1 MIYEILGTEQFWVL
15 VAFIV
20 FVGLVFN
27 PIKKILQKSLD
38 SKIQDIKNSIND
50 AEKLKNDAQ
59 KTLSEI
65 KKRQNE
71 VTKEIELIK
80 EEVEEKIKLNEED
93 ANSKLKEQIAKHNNL
108 NSMKIEQLTREANN
122 EIQKYLLELSLA
134 TVEDILIKK
143 LQNKEKQDLI
153 DKSID
158 EIKVALKN

>member
-71 VTKEIELIK
+71 VIKEIELIK
-80 EEVEEKIKLNEED
+80 EEVKEKIKLNEED
-93 ANSKLKEQIAKHNNL
+93 ANIKLKEQIEKHNNL

-122 EIQKYLLELSLA
+122 EIQKYLLESSLA
-134 TVEDILIKK
+134 TVEDILVKK

>member
-80 EEVEEKIKLNEED
+80 EEVAEKIKLNEED